1 VYYAGVLFQYFRARE
16 RAGRIAGELMMLL
29 GLIGIFSFL
38 VPILGD
44 GRADI
49 GKHLFLF
56 NVCFD
61 MMAVAMLGWTV
72 HQAVR
77 FGKYIFAA
85 KR

>member
-1 VYYAGVLFQYFRARE
+1 
-16 RAGRIAGELMMLL
+16 MLL

-61 MMAVAMLGWTV
+61 MMVVVMFGWIIHKLTGI
-72 HQAVR
+72 AR
-77 FGKYIFAA
+77 
-85 KR
+85 R

>member
-1 VYYAGVLFQYFRARE
+1 
-16 RAGRIAGELMMLL
+16 MLL

-56 NVCFD
+56 NVSFD
-61 MMAVAMLGWTV
+61 MMAVVMFAWV
-72 HQAVR
+72 VR
-77 FGKYIFAA
+77 KLTASRRDSY
-85 KR
+85 